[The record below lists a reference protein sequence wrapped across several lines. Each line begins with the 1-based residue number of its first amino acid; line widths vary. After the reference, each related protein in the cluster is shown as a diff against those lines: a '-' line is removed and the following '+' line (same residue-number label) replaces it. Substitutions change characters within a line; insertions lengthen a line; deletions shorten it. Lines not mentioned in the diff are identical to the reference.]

1 MVYKKTWSDFHIKK
15 QTQLFNY
22 LIKTFKNLDI
32 DTFIDVKKKDLLKII
47 EANLLENLPQIDAS
61 PEMNKIYSQYF
72 NFLKNMKMSMA
83 RELTV
88 QELRDVKSYFYS
100 MVYDTLE

>member
-1 MVYKKTWSDFHIKK
+1 
-15 QTQLFNY
+15 
-22 LIKTFKNLDI
+22 
-32 DTFIDVKKKDLLKII
+32 
-47 EANLLENLPQIDAS
+47 
-61 PEMNKIYSQYF
+61 
-72 NFLKNMKMSMA
+72 MKMSMA